1 MLAMIVDDSRSSL
14 LHLRQLIERDSG
26 VRAMAFL
33 DPEIALDAVSKHR
46 FDMAICR

>member
-14 LHLRQLIERDSG
+14 LHLQQLTERDSD

-33 DPEIALDAVSKHR
+33 DPEAALDAALKH
-46 FDMAICR
+46 DSTW